1 MSFSHKHTP
10 TNPIFKD
17 LQILQLDDLITTNNI
32 IFVHKTLTK
41 LAPSHFD
48 NFYELHTPSHSYNTV
63 NNPSSQYS
71 IPTGSVSLSDIE
83 LHTFKYRCAQD
94 WNEII
99 KIISR
104 TTNHTQRLLDV
115 SINNLKSITKAHFIG
130 AY

>member
-1 MSFSHKHTP
+1 MSFSHKYAA

-17 LQILQLDDLITTNNI
+17 LQILQLNDLITTNNI

-41 LAPSHFD
+41 LSPSHFN

-71 IPTGSVSLSDIE
+71 IPAGSISLSDIE
-83 LHTFKYRCAQD
+83 LDTFKYRCAQD
-94 WNEII
+94 SNEII
-99 KIISR
+99 KTISR

-115 SINNLKSITKAHFIG
+115 SINSLKYITKAHFIG